1 MRPGARPILFVAL
14 AACAP
19 ACSAIAGLDQITE
32 SACAPYCG
40 VDEGGADDLSLG
52 EASALDRSDATSEAG
67 REAEEAAADS
77 GDEPGSSPD
86 ASTPDSAQVDSGA
99 PEDSGTP
106 DDSGTPEDSGA
117 PEVGARDAAGDAVS
131 PPDAADASEAGPCGT
146 VFFHDAFDG
155 NTQGWTLDTSWTIA
169 DTCASPPAPQKG
181 NPDPKVDHT
190 TGAAGGIVG
199 AYVCGNNPTGATSA
213 ARYATSP
220 AVDVASAPSV
230 FLTFYRWL
238 NSDALTYMTSTVDVY
253 DGASWV
259 NVYTNPS
266 GSGNLVADAAW
277 TRESYDVT
285 AYKNAAFRVRFGYA
299 VVNAGVYEMSC
310 WNVDDVALSTVACP

>member
-1 MRPGARPILFVAL
+1 MRPSARPILVVAL

-19 ACSAIAGLDQITE
+19 ACSALAGLDSITE

-40 VDEGGADDLSLG
+40 LDEGGADDVSVG
-52 EASALDRSDATSEAG
+52 EASALDRTDATSETG

-77 GDEPGSSPD
+77 GDEPGSLPD
-86 ASTPDSAQVDSGA
+86 ASTADPAPVDSG
-99 PEDSGTP
+99 DSGMQQ
-106 DDSGTPEDSGA
+106 DSGTPEGGA
-117 PEVGARDAAGDAVS
+117 TDAAGDVVVS
-131 PPDAADASEAGPCGT
+131 PPDASEAGPCGT

-169 DTCASPPAPQKG
+169 GTCASPPAPQKG

-253 DGASWV
+253 DGTSWV
-259 NVYTNPS
+259 NLYTNPS
-266 GSGNLVADAAW
+266 GSGNIVADAAW
-277 TRESYDVT
+277 ARQSYDVT